1 MSGAQIKIR
10 EKKRAPGRYQR
21 LDFFIKVLRVLC
33 PNLPDASMIRNIRKE
48 KKTRCVWKE
57 SWTQEIIE
65 KDEERAA
72 LKEIENKQLFLG
84 SSFYYWNVGEE
95 NKKRLTVDSRN
106 EIRLT
111 KETRIKLYCQPP
123 VSSLTTFPLLGFFH
137 LVTARH

>member
-1 MSGAQIKIR
+1 
-10 EKKRAPGRYQR
+10 
-21 LDFFIKVLRVLC
+21 
-33 PNLPDASMIRNIRKE
+33 MIRNIRKE

>member
-1 MSGAQIKIR
+1 MKYIYKTKRQDIWALTLGPASKE
-10 EKKRAPGRYQR
+10 EKEEVDSRP
-21 LDFFIKVLRVLC
+21 
-33 PNLPDASMIRNIRKE
+33 RKQQ
-48 KKTRCVWKE
+48 KKTQVYGGCRL
-57 SWTQEIIE
+57 E